1 MSVGLPV
8 TKGEIDSR
16 AGEIARTFQRLA
28 GDVTT
33 LKGYLDATTEEILI
47 ELGYSPNDVAVLKT
61 AIADLEQLAV
71 QIGYGQATLAA
82 PKDFTV
88 FLRQLW
94 GVGAF

>member
-8 TKGEIDSR
+8 TKQELDQRSGD
-16 AGEIARTFQRLA
+16 IARTFQRLA

-33 LKGYLDATTEEILI
+33 LKGYLDATTEPILI
-47 ELGYSPNDVAVLKT
+47 ELGYTANDVAVLKT
-61 AIADLEQLAV
+61 AITDLEQLCV
-71 QIGYGQATLAA
+71 KIGYGQEGLAA

-94 GVGAF
+94 GVGAY